1 METKMCDECVSA
13 AMEERDVARKALEE
27 AISMLIDESIIT
39 PGSATLAHL
48 QNALIFTSKLWW
60 T

>member
-1 METKMCDECVSA
+1 MCDECVSA